1 MGMSGHDMPMDITF
15 VPTPFE
21 GLLSGLLDGWSMV
34 ADLHSDICQSSA
46 R

>member
-1 MGMSGHDMPMDITF
+1 MGMSGNDMPMDMTF

-21 GLLSGLLDGWSMV
+21 GLLSGLLDGWGMV
-34 ADLHSDICQSSA
+34 AGLRSDICQSSA